1 MEAISGFTNAVGG
14 YYKEFL
20 RMLHGPHGPCDQAPV
35 PQVVVD
41 ESRLIDLPLAEQKRR
56 GNELLSLL
64 SDPWLHSP
72 AKSTG
77 RLPSGTT

>member
-1 MEAISGFTNAVGG
+1 MVHMA
-14 YYKEFL
+14 
-20 RMLHGPHGPCDQAPV
+20 PCDQAPV

-64 SDPWLHSP
+64 SDPWLHCA
-72 AKSTG
+72 AKGTG
-77 RLPSGTT
+77 RLPSGNHVMLAAGPR